1 MNNIN
6 FVVSTLFCAFMV
18 SACGSDSK
26 KNTDTGTNDDEV
38 ICPDEVVFEDPLVRV
53 ISVTDSSS
61 DDILVQVTLSELT
74 LNQQSY
80 DFDEMHSSSI
90 ESLDISSD
98 GKSAICTIPCGLF
111 SAEGEYSM
119 VVNAPAFEPK
129 RIEFEPDYESD
140 GGPPC
145 RNRFSGS
152 YELSIALD
160 PEH

>member
-1 MNNIN
+1 MDNRSL
-6 FVVSTLFCAFMV
+6 VVGSLTCVFIIA
-18 SACGSDSK
+18 ACGSDLK
-26 KNTDTGTNDDEV
+26 KNADTGTNDDEV

-53 ISVTDSSS
+53 VSATDSSS
-61 DDILVQVTLSELT
+61 DDSLVQVTFSELT
-74 LNQQSY
+74 LNQESY

-111 SAEGEYSM
+111 SAQGEYSM
-119 VVNAPAFEPK
+119 VVTAPAFEPK

-145 RNRFSGS
+145 RNKFSGS
-152 YELSIALD
+152 HELSIALD